1 MDPESNSLYPI
12 AVLIDEL
19 KSDEV
24 SRRINSVQ
32 QLSNIAVALGQERTR
47 NELIPYLSELM
58 DDEEE
63 VLVALAQNLG
73 KMVDHVGGKQYAH
86 VLFGPLQELCQVED
100 PSVRV
105 AAVDSFKEIL
115 NQVDTV
121 ALQPVILDVLKRLSY
136 AEWFSAKIGAA
147 NLLPISTN
155 KLKLEA
161 IPQVLEILKNLLEDN
176 HPQVRKAAAES
187 LKSLTHLAQFQEN
200 LLDCLNLLSDDKE
213 DSVRLLAVENL
224 TNFMESLPG
233 AKPKLVRILRK
244 LLEDTSWRIR
254 YLLAEKV
261 SEIGSLLNA
270 EERVSILCPSFV
282 KFLQDEESE
291 VRTAA
296 CSKVGDYSALLEAE
310 EVASHILP
318 VLSPLANDVDY
329 VKAALASHINQ
340 LCPIVGKARTNQYLM
355 SVILSLLKDESP
367 DIRMCLFNDLESINQ
382 VIGAENLA
390 QGIMP
395 AVTDLSEDKNWRI
408 RQQVVETLPVLG
420 KQLGKEF
427 FDQHLAPIFKKLLT
441 DQVFSVR
448 EKAIESIGK
457 LVECFGSAWLE
468 ERLLDEILEAELSE
482 SYLRRLT
489 TVIAAQSIAETVS
502 KQALS
507 GKIVPVVLNLVSDPV
522 PNVRLNVAKAIK
534 KIYSLV
540 NEASLTDQIKTAL
553 RVLNKD
559 EDIDVRYF
567 AEQAQKTC
575 H

>member
-1 MDPESNSLYPI
+1 
-12 AVLIDEL
+12 
-19 KSDEV
+19 
-24 SRRINSVQ
+24 
-32 QLSNIAVALGQERTR
+32 
-47 NELIPYLSELM
+47 
-58 DDEEE
+58 
-63 VLVALAQNLG
+63 
-73 KMVDHVGGKQYAH
+73 
-86 VLFGPLQELCQVED
+86 
-100 PSVRV
+100 
-105 AAVDSFKEIL
+105 
-115 NQVDTV
+115 
-121 ALQPVILDVLKRLSY
+121 
-136 AEWFSAKIGAA
+136 
-147 NLLPISTN
+147 
-155 KLKLEA
+155 
-161 IPQVLEILKNLLEDN
+161 
-176 HPQVRKAAAES
+176 
-187 LKSLTHLAQFQEN
+187 
-200 LLDCLNLLSDDKE
+200 
-213 DSVRLLAVENL
+213 
-224 TNFMESLPG
+224 
-233 AKPKLVRILRK
+233 
-244 LLEDTSWRIR
+244 
-254 YLLAEKV
+254 
-261 SEIGSLLNA
+261 
-270 EERVSILCPSFV
+270 
-282 KFLQDEESE
+282 
-291 VRTAA
+291 
-296 CSKVGDYSALLEAE
+296 
-310 EVASHILP
+310 
-318 VLSPLANDVDY
+318 
-329 VKAALASHINQ
+329 
-340 LCPIVGKARTNQYLM
+340 
-355 SVILSLLKDESP
+355 
-367 DIRMCLFNDLESINQ
+367 MCLFNDLESINQ